1 MVHSRCST
9 LVSYPGS
16 SGCGRKGQEVEC
28 RLLSRTL
35 CFLSCSCPKQVCSEM
50 SLPSLKHVF
59 LFARTFHSLCL
70 LLLKGHGNGELLLAA
85 VKGCT
90 FPWMLYTRF
99 LAHSPVSKGMDYFFT
114 YLATLLISPIPNPN
128 PPPEFSLFP
137 RREWWKICF
146 SYFWG
151 QGSPIY
157 IWEHKIVKHF
167 RIVETTSHLLLQY
180 DLCVWGWYW
189 PLPSS
194 CHMDDTG
201 REWVWQH
208 KEVETVEQGFYLSPT
223 LQAQVSCWK
232 EIDPWLIWSS
242 CDKNFQLLVDS
253 SFTA

>member
-16 SGCGRKGQEVEC
+16 SGCGHKGQEVEC
-28 RLLSRTL
+28 RLLSGTL

-99 LAHSPVSKGMDYFFT
+99 LAHSPVSKGMDNFFT
-114 YLATLLISPIPNPN
+114 CPATLLISPIPNPN

-151 QGSPIY
+151 QGSSIY

-180 DLCVWGWYW
+180 DLCVWVVLTTSFFLSHGW
-189 PLPSS
+189 
-194 CHMDDTG
+194 H
-201 REWVWQH
+201 R
-208 KEVETVEQGFYLSPT
+208 QGMSVT
-223 LQAQVSCWK
+223 TQRSGDCGTR
-232 EIDPWLIWSS
+232 
-242 CDKNFQLLVDS
+242 LLFISHSASTRFLLKRDRPM
-253 SFTA
+253 ADMKLLW